1 MTNTA
6 SPVALSP
13 ERIRLS
19 IELSKPVSLLLD
31 YIVEVTGGTRSQ
43 VAAQVLCDAL
53 PGLVDRT
60 DFIGKRAR
68 ELSQAKPKA
77 SK

>member
-1 MTNTA
+1 MTNTPP
-6 SPVALSP
+6 PVASSP

-31 YIVEVTGGTRSQ
+31 HIVEVTGGTRSQ

-60 DFIGKRAR
+60 DAISKRAR